1 MDERVLRENKK
12 EMFQKALLGSNEN
25 ENTIYQN
32 LWGTIKTILRGM
44 FIPLNAD
51 IKKSEG
57 LGSSVVKKACCFSRG
72 PRFSSQLQG
81 I

>member
-1 MDERVLRENKK
+1 MDAWVLRENKK

-32 LWGTIKTILRGM
+32 LWGTIKIILRVM

-57 LGSSVVKKACCFSRG
+57 LDSSVV
-72 PRFSSQLQG
+72 
-81 I
+81 